1 MEPITL
7 TIPVEMVMVAA
18 ILVVFFV
25 ASPLILRI
33 TARLKPLPRMAI
45 FLAGTMT
52 VALLAI
58 TGVGLAWGV
67 WIWNFP
73 TKPF

>member
-7 TIPVEMVMVAA
+7 TIPVELVMVAA

-73 TKPF
+73 

>member
-7 TIPVEMVMVAA
+7 TIPVELVMVAA

-73 TKPF
+73 KSF

>member
-18 ILVVFFV
+18 ILVAFV
-25 ASPLILRI
+25 VVSPLILHM

-73 TKPF
+73 KPF

>member
-7 TIPVEMVMVAA
+7 TIPVELVMVVA
-18 ILVVFFV
+18 ILVAFFV
-25 ASPLILRI
+25 ASPLILRM
-33 TARLKPLPRMAI
+33 TARLKPLPRMGI

-52 VALLAI
+52 VAFLAM

-67 WIWNFP
+67 WIWNF

>member
-18 ILVVFFV
+18 ILVAFV
-25 ASPLILRI
+25 VVSPLVLRLS
-33 TARLKPLPRMAI
+33 ARFSPLPRMGI
-45 FLAGTMT
+45 FLASTLTTAFVAMT
-52 VALLAI
+52 GI
-58 TGVGLAWGV
+58 GLAWGV

-73 TKPF
+73 KPF

>member
-7 TIPVEMVMVAA
+7 TIPVELVMVAA
-18 ILVVFFV
+18 ILVAFV
-25 ASPLILRI
+25 VVSPLILHM

-45 FLAGTMT
+45 SLAGTIT

-58 TGVGLAWGV
+58 TCVGLAWGV

-73 TKPF
+73 KPF